1 MKNVIRVVVAQGYCL
16 LRSALV
22 ERLEREPGIEV
33 CGVIPSVDEVLKLV
47 PQYHP
52 HVILAN
58 VSPKCSAGMV
68 SLKKI
73 KRSYKRIGIL
83 AFSCD
88 SEFEDFY
95 AGLSL
100 RAGADGYVSSADS
113 LEDLIEAIRVVSVGR
128 QYVSPQARACTERI
142 APQKKVLDGLSR
154 REAEV
159 FCLTGC
165 GHVPQRIA
173 AGMNLSVRTVES
185 YLERIRKKMNVSSG
199 ADLLYSST
207 SFMRSMARGGTR
219 GPKDKRVRALLSATK

>member
-1 MKNVIRVVVAQGYCL
+1 MDDEIRVVVAQGYCL

-33 CGVIPSVDEVLKLV
+33 CAVIPSVEEVSPLIPKH
-47 PQYHP
+47 HP

-73 KRSYKRIGIL
+73 KRSFRGVGIL
-83 AFSCD
+83 ALSCD
-88 SEFEDFY
+88 SEFENFY
-95 AGLSL
+95 VGLSF
-100 RAGADGYVSSADS
+100 RAGADGYVSSADT
-113 LEDLIEAIRVVSVGR
+113 LENLIEAIRTVGAGQ
-128 QYVSPQARACTERI
+128 QYISPQAKTVSKEK
-142 APQKKVLDGLSR
+142 PLGYLSE

-159 FCLTGC
+159 FCLIGC
-165 GHVPQRIA
+165 GHVPRRIA

-185 YLERIRKKMNVSSG
+185 YLERIRKKMKMSSG

-207 SFMRSMARGGTR
+207 SFMRSMARGGITR
-219 GPKDKRVRALLSATK
+219 PRDRRVKALLSTTK